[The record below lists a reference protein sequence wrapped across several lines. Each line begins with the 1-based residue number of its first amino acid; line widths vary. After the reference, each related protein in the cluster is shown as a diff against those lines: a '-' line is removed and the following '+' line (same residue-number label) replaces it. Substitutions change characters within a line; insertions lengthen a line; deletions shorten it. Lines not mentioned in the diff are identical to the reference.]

1 MNVAEILANAVK
13 GVCPKPSRRI
23 PRVPFRRTTPTGRLQ
38 QTASHSL
45 DCLPAPGRE
54 AAVRRHLPRPRK
66 EGMELALL
74 NKRPAPRE
82 VQTPIEAG
90 SYLGQGS
97 KVRGKLNF
105 EGPAR
110 IEGQIDGEII
120 AKDSIM
126 IGESAVVSGPI
137 KAASV
142 IVAGKVSGDIT
153 ASQRI
158 ELRFSAKVLGNLTS
172 NVLIMHDGSWFEGHC
187 AMQSEG
193 TGAERKVVVFPKERT
208 VAQAGGK
215 KQAACYRGTVLTAFH
230 VARL

>member
-1 MNVAEILANAVK
+1 
-13 GVCPKPSRRI
+13 
-23 PRVPFRRTTPTGRLQ
+23 
-38 QTASHSL
+38 
-45 DCLPAPGRE
+45 
-54 AAVRRHLPRPRK
+54 
-66 EGMELALL
+66 MEMALF

-82 VQTPIEAG
+82 VHAPIEAG

-97 KVRGKLNF
+97 KVTGKLNF

-110 IEGQIDGEII
+110 IDGQIDGEII

-142 IVAGKVSGDIT
+142 IVAGKVSGDII

-172 NVLIMHDGSWFEGHC
+172 NVLIVHEALGSKAIVRCSPRGRARSAKSWC
-187 AMQSEG
+187 
-193 TGAERKVVVFPKERT
+193 FPRSVRWPRPEVRSRLRAT
-208 VAQAGGK
+208 A
-215 KQAACYRGTVLTAFH
+215 GTVLTAFH
-230 VARL
+230 VARLWHPQRIVGRPAYLSWASACVCTSVE

>member
-1 MNVAEILANAVK
+1 
-13 GVCPKPSRRI
+13 
-23 PRVPFRRTTPTGRLQ
+23 
-38 QTASHSL
+38 
-45 DCLPAPGRE
+45 
-54 AAVRRHLPRPRK
+54 
-66 EGMELALL
+66 MEMALF

-82 VQTPIEAG
+82 VHAPIEAG

-97 KVRGKLNF
+97 KVRGELNF

-110 IEGQIDGEII
+110 IDGQIDGEII

-142 IVAGKVSGDIT
+142 IVAGKVSGDII

-172 NVLIMHDGSWFEGHC
+172 NVLIVHDGSWFEGHC
-187 AMQSEG
+187 GDAVRGDARGAQSHG
-193 TGAERKVVVFPKERT
+193 VSQGAY
-208 VAQAGGK
+208 GGLG
-215 KQAACYRGTVLTAFH
+215 R
-230 VARL
+230 R